1 MSSSWRSKTWF
12 NVVAPS
18 YFGNVEIGLTPS
30 SADEQLIGRV
40 IETSLYDL
48 TGDFSLAH
56 VKLYFRI
63 KEIKGNKA
71 VTAFKGHDF
80 ARDYLRSLVRRG
92 SSRIAG
98 IFDVTTKDG
107 YLIRA
112 TSIAFSVGRARTSQ
126 KKIIRAIMKDITENK
141 AKELKFDSFVQE
153 AVLGKIASEIYNEA
167 KKTLPLRKCEIVK
180 TKLLK
185 EPVAA

>member
-1 MSSSWRSKTWF
+1 MSSSWRTKSWF
-12 NVVAPS
+12 TVVAPS
-18 YFGNVEIGLTPS
+18 YFGNAEIGLTPS
-30 SADEQLIGRV
+30 DSDDKLIGRV

-56 VKLYFRI
+56 VKLYFRV

-71 VTAFKGHDF
+71 ITTFKGHDF

-98 IFDVTTKDG
+98 IFDATTKDG
-107 YLIRA
+107 YTLRV
-112 TSIAFSVGRARTSQ
+112 TTIAFSVGRARTSQ
-126 KKIIRAIMKDITENK
+126 KRTVRTIMKNITGKK
-141 AKELKFDSFVQE
+141 AKELKFEGFAQE
-153 AVLGKIASEIYNEA
+153 AVLGKIGSEIYNEA

-185 EPVAA
+185 EPAAS